1 EGALRVAPVP
11 QLSDLTTYVI
21 PSSGLAFIILS
32 ASAAVSG
39 LGGGGGVGTLSSS
52 VLIASATTF
61 GSTPCALA
69 TSASVLPPCCSCLS
83 WSGVIPSADA
93 AAASGPPSRPST
105 RRTKTL
111 FVAFAAGVR
120 TALPA
125 SAGRPGGRPA
135 SFDASAIAPSSL
147 SRPTPSLSARLLRN
161 LSWAAFASSE
171 L

>member
-1 EGALRVAPVP
+1 TSACPPSCATRTRCPSRSRYRRMSSTVLRSSSTTRTSAASSFVTVWRLTFILPGRGWPRPGEGALRVAPVP

-69 TSASVLPPCCSCLS
+69 TSASVLPPCCSCL
-83 WSGVIPSADA
+83 
-93 AAASGPPSRPST
+93 
-105 RRTKTL
+105 
-111 FVAFAAGVR
+111 
-120 TALPA
+120 
-125 SAGRPGGRPA
+125 
-135 SFDASAIAPSSL
+135 
-147 SRPTPSLSARLLRN
+147 
-161 LSWAAFASSE
+161 
-171 L
+171 